1 MPLECWRAKLLTIVV
16 NPDSHRISPALPLFV
31 SSDRSFFHIA
41 IGPLSATLQP
51 NATNLGDDWLE
62 KIMNFWKNS
71 KQSFDITFKCN

>member
-41 IGPLSATLQP
+41 MGPLSATLQP
-51 NATNLGDDWLE
+51 NATNLRDDWLE
-62 KIMNFWKNS
+62 KIYDFLEKL
-71 KQSFDITFKCN
+71 QTVF